1 MVGSS
6 AREPSSELDEEE
18 PAPAPDQYKRQSSAF
33 VRGLTVPLPCP
44 PALEPSLDCDKRTK
58 KLDVESLLAPAEE
71 EADPD
76 PAPYES
82 QRSLPLSVPLLFV
95 PLPCPPAFEP
105 PLYREESTG
114 LFGSEV
120 LPVSE

>member
-1 MVGSS
+1 MPLSCPP
-6 AREPSSELDEEE
+6 AIEPSLYCDKSTKRFNEEPPLAPEAEE
-18 PAPAPDQYKRQSSAF
+18 PAPN
-33 VRGLTVPLPCP
+33 
-44 PALEPSLDCDKRTK
+44 
-58 KLDVESLLAPAEE
+58 
-71 EADPD
+71 
-76 PAPYES
+76 PAPYKS

-95 PLPCPPAFEP
+95 PLPCPPAFKP